1 MCEQKPYPV
10 GFSRRRKRY
19 PVYCEHG
26 YANENANKG

>member
-1 MCEQKPYPV
+1 MCEQKPNPV
-10 GFSRRRKRY
+10 GFSRRRKSY